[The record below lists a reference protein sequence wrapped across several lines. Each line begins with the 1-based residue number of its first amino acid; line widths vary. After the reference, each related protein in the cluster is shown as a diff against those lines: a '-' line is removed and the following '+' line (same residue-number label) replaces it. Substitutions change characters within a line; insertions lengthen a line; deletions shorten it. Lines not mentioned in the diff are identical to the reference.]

1 MNAGKPVTST
11 DENSAKGGTD
21 WLQGYY
27 IMFNSTKIQ
36 IVKQNYNSKSV
47 SNVKLKLAEDKTYHI
62 EVECVYDTIR
72 IYVDGEMV
80 LEYVDD
86 TPFLYGMFGYKASG
100 GAAIFDNFAVT
111 REKK

>member
-1 MNAGKPVTST
+1 
-11 DENSAKGGTD
+11 
-21 WLQGYY
+21 
-27 IMFNSTKIQ
+27 MFNSARIQ

-47 SNVKLKLAEDKTYHI
+47 ANTKIKLAEDKTYHI
-62 EVECVYDTIR
+62 EVECVYDTIKV
-72 IYVDGEMV
+72 YVDGEIV

-111 REKK
+111 REKQ